1 MTSDI
6 QEALES
12 IERGRPVIV
21 VDDTDDTGSGDLVV
35 AAAFAD
41 ADALNFMMTHA
52 RGLVCVALTA
62 HRLDELDIPLMSAEH
77 PRIKARPERPDTPA
91 FAVSVDAAEGV
102 HSGDSAADRA
112 HTIRLLIAPGTRP
125 EDLVRPGHV
134 CPVRAAEG
142 GTLARVGH
150 TEAAV
155 DLARLAGLYPAGV
168 TAHILNDDGSIADI
182 TALERFAAEHDLQI
196 IRIADIIRL
205 RRRTERLVRRGS
217 SAHLPTLHGDFRA
230 VVYSSLIDE
239 SIYLAIIKGDP
250 GGCEAPLVRV
260 HSGCVTG
267 DILGSLRCD
276 CRWQLHAAL
285 QAIEQA
291 GCGVVVY
298 IPSHEGRGIGLVN
311 KIHAYHLQDEGYD
324 TVEANEALGFPADMR
339 DYGLGAQ
346 VLSDLGITRM
356 RLMTNNPAKYTA
368 MDGYGLEVVE
378 RVPLEAPT
386 TKYSERYLRTKQEK
400 MGHIF
405 NGGLPGDELPANQLR
420 DCARNRPP
428 TT

>member
-1 MTSDI
+1 MVSDI
-6 QEALES
+6 QKALES
-12 IERGRPVIV
+12 IEQGRPVIV
-21 VDDTDDTGSGDLVV
+21 VDDTGDTGSGDLVI

-62 HRLDELDIPLMSAEH
+62 ERLRELDIPLMAAEH
-77 PRIKARPERPDTPA
+77 PRIRIQPDRPA
-91 FAVSVDAAEGV
+91 FAISVDAAEGID
-102 HSGDSAADRA
+102 SGDSAADRA
-112 HTIRLLIAPGTRP
+112 RTIALLIAPETRP

-134 CPVRAAEG
+134 IPVRAAEG

-155 DLARLAGLYPAGV
+155 DLARLAGLCPAGV
-168 TAHILNDDGSIADI
+168 TARILNEDGSVADI
-182 TALERFAAEHDLQI
+182 GALEAFAVQHGLEL

-205 RRRTERLVRRGS
+205 RRRTERLVERGP
-217 SAHLPTLHGDFRA
+217 SAHLPTMHGEFQA

-239 SIYLAIIKGDP
+239 SIYVAIIKGDP
-250 GGCEAPLVRV
+250 GACEAPLVRV

-276 CRWQLHAAL
+276 CNWQLHAAL

-311 KIHAYHLQDEGYD
+311 KIHAYQLQDEGYD

-346 VLSDLGITRM
+346 VLADLGITRM

-386 TKYSERYLRTKQEK
+386 TEYSEHYLRTKQEK

-405 NGGLPGDELPANQLR
+405 NGELR
-420 DCARNRPP
+420 SCARNHPP